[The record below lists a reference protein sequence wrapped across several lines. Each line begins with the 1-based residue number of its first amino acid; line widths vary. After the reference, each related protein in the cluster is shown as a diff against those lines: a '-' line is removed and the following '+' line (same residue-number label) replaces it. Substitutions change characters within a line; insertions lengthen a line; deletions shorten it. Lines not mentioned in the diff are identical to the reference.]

1 MRSTSLLMRRV
12 LFAGLAWSAHA
23 HPCDSEHASLCP
35 SAGPEGLGWCLQ
47 AADDDKLSAGC
58 SAWLSMNSLCSDDM
72 ASKCPGAAW
81 TNDAELCLTK
91 WNRPSDFGE
100 ECAAAIPAP
109 VEVEVEKTKKTAEEA
124 RKQAARRAARKKA
137 ADALRGIDSEPEIIR
152 ESTPARSDRP
162 GFKPDSGPSSWL
174 KDPAVQLVAGC
185 AVVALV
191 AWYTGIGLSSIGL
204 GGGKKRKP
212 KSIPSK
218 KR

>member
-1 MRSTSLLMRRV
+1 MEGNVR
-12 LFAGLAWSAHA
+12 
-23 HPCDSEHASLCP
+23 PCGDLE
-35 SAGPEGLGWCLQ
+35 EGRWG
-47 AADDDKLSAGC
+47 
-58 SAWLSMNSLCSDDM
+58 
-72 ASKCPGAAW
+72 
-81 TNDAELCLTK
+81 
-91 WNRPSDFGE
+91 
-100 ECAAAIPAP
+100 
-109 VEVEVEKTKKTAEEA
+109 
-124 RKQAARRAARKKA
+124 
-137 ADALRGIDSEPEIIR
+137 EPEIIR